1 MVDGSQTHR
10 EGAAQHARESWRY
23 LTHGQE
29 RGRGHGARPVRE
41 AAEPSAD
48 SSKDA
53 AAKEL
58 AGSLTASAFDS
69 WSAPRGVAL
78 TSDDHGSMGTALPP
92 AMRVQ
97 YNGCAHSI
105 AWAVRR

>member
-29 RGRGHGARPVRE
+29 RGRGRGSRPVRE

-78 TSDDHGSMGTALPP
+78 TTMDGAAACHACTVQWMCSFHSMGRET
-92 AMRVQ
+92 V
-97 YNGCAHSI
+97 
-105 AWAVRR
+105 